1 MEYQDYEIG
10 AEDAEERARLDQEAL
25 AQKLANLSQTIKS
38 LRDDAIKARASSG
51 IEAEWLQDEEYYQGI
66 DDANRSEAM
75 SKPTSPDGRVTISS
89 SGSKATRSTV
99 FVKLTRPYVDAA
111 AARVADMLLPTDD
124 RNWDIRP
131 TPIPDLIGQV
141 DGMAQQ
147 PAQQPVQQPEPGML
161 RKMFS
166 SLVGQPS
173 APAAPL
179 PAAQTIDSAEKSAER
194 ARQRMDDWLNQC
206 RYNSELRLVID
217 DAARMGTGILKGPF
231 PESVRRRAV
240 VRAMEGIGIV
250 IKEEILP
257 RSRRIDPWNFYPDG
271 SCGEKV
277 QNGKYVFERDDIN
290 GRQLKDLIGVPGY
303 IEAAIN
309 AVIEEGPKSPI
320 SKQSKRHDGDKA
332 NDKESYEIWYFHGYL
347 SGEELNAAF
356 DCGNVEGEERF
367 DDAEQYPA
375 IVTMVNDQA
384 IKAALS
390 PLDSGEFPYDVMI
403 WQRRQGS
410 WAGAGVARQMRTSQD
425 GVNAATR
432 NMMDNAGLSSG
443 PILII
448 DQSKIKPADG
458 DWTLRPRKV
467 FLTTDNYDGSNVRDA
482 ITWVNITALQQE
494 LMSIIQFWMQRA
506 EDETGLPMIMQGQ
519 IGKAPDT
526 VGGMQMLNNNASG
539 VLRRIARAFDDRIT
553 EPHIGRYYEWLLLHG
568 TDDGEKGDFII
579 DARGSS
585 ALVERDAQAQY
596 LMQMVGLSGNPAFG
610 LDPEKVMAEILKS
623 QRFSVKNLAM
633 DDAKKQQ
640 MAESAQNQPQ
650 DPRIAVAQIRAQA
663 DQAELQSRQ
672 AFDAQQAELDRALK
686 QWEKNVDAQLE
697 AARLDG
703 DKNMNA
709 DDLKVALARETMKL
723 RTQMKLAAGG
733 AAPQVATPAMEP
745 VGHAPDG
752 MAFQR

>member
-1 MEYQDYEIG
+1 MEYQDYNIG
-10 AEDAEERARLDQEAL
+10 AEDAEERARLEQEAL
-25 AQKLANLSQTIKS
+25 AQKLANLSQAIKS

-66 DDANRSEAM
+66 DDANRAEAM
-75 SKPTSPDGRVTISS
+75 SKPTSPDGRVMMANS

-131 TPIPDLIGQV
+131 TPIP
-141 DGMAQQ
+141 
-147 PAQQPVQQPEPGML
+147 
-161 RKMFS
+161 
-166 SLVGQPS
+166 SLVEQSEGKEGVEGVEQ
-173 APAAPL
+173 AQAIIAA
-179 PAAQTIDSAEKSAER
+179 AKKASDR
-194 ARQRMDDWLNQC
+194 ARTRIDDWLTQSG
-206 RYNSELRLVID
+206 YNAELRLVID
-217 DAARMGTGILKGPF
+217 DAARMGVGILKGPF
-231 PESVRRRAV
+231 PENVRRRAV
-240 VRAMEGIGIV
+240 IQAMEGIGIS

-271 SCGEKV
+271 SCGEKM

-290 GRQLKDLIGVPGY
+290 GRQLKDLAQVPGY

-309 AVIEEGPKSPI
+309 AVISEGPKSPV
-320 SKQSKRHDGDKA
+320 SKESKRHQNDSA
-332 NDKESYEIWYFHGYL
+332 NDKESYEIWYYHGYL
-347 SGEELNAAF
+347 SGEDLNTAF
-356 DCGNVEGEERF
+356 DCGCAVDGERF
-367 DDAEQYPA
+367 NDEAQYPA
-375 IVTMVNDQA
+375 IVTMVNDTV

-467 FLTTDNYDGSNVRDA
+467 FLTTDSFDGGSVRDA

-494 LMSIIQFWMQRA
+494 LMAIIQFWMQRA
-506 EDETGLPMIMQGQ
+506 EDETGLPMLMQGQ
-519 IGKAPDT
+519 LGKAPDT
-526 VGGMQMLNNNASG
+526 VGGMQLLNNNASG
-539 VLRRIARAFDDRIT
+539 VLRRIARTFDDRIT

-568 TDDGEKGDFII
+568 KDAAEKGDFVI
-579 DARGSS
+579 DARGSA
-585 ALVERDAQAQY
+585 ALVERDAQAQS
-596 LMQMVGLSGNPAFG
+596 LMQMVALAGNPAFG

-623 QRFSVKNLAM
+623 QRFNVENLVM

-640 MAESAQNQPQ
+640 MAESTQNQQ
-650 DPRIAVAQIRAQA
+650 DPRIAVAQINAQA
-663 DQAELQSRQ
+663 RSQDKQTEAQAANAALQMRQ

-703 DKNMNA
+703 DKNMNS
-709 DDLKVALARETMKL
+709 DELKVALARETMKL

-733 AAPQVATPAMEP
+733 TAPQVATPAMEP
-745 VGHAPDG
+745 YGHAPDG
-752 MAFQR
+752 MAFER